1 MAANIIGQKAP
12 ITAKTIQL
20 TISASTKIK
29 TPQRVKSAK
38 KTIKVNAITPNADI
52 LIASTE
58 RRQESDVS
66 IEICKKSNN
75 DVPKKYVID
84 NVANMAI
91 RILLNKDIGSP
102 FR

>member
-12 ITAKTIQL
+12 ITAKAMQL
-20 TISASTKIK
+20 IISASTKIK
-29 TPQRVKSAK
+29 TPNKAKSAK
-38 KTIKVNAITPNADI
+38 KTSKANAIAPNADI

-58 RRQESDVS
+58 LRQESDVS

-75 DVPKKYVID
+75 DVPKKYVIN

-91 RILLNKDIGSP
+91 RILLNNDIRSP
-102 FR
+102 